1 MVDDEEEE
9 EESNLREQ
17 RIMSDDDDVEL
28 GEYVVDD
35 NERIVDDE
43 PPPPEEPATPS
54 PASVKPRGVKR
65 TGYVVR
71 SQSTRRKTVVAV
83 DDADASTADDR
94 GASSLRSRLLRV
106 WSFVDSTNEP
116 LVEWLAARSEQSRL
130 WLAVEFLDGSCLRAF
145 SQVVFANNSLAGLV
159 ILASLIAHDY
169 EQGLMS
175 LLGAFVSSLAAVG
188 FGFNWGSVRTGLFGY
203 NAVLCGCGVA
213 ATSSSVGARVGLTV
227 VAALIS
233 TPLSVYIGAVLS
245 NWRVAPLTFPFNL
258 SAALTFAALKLE
270 FAAGAPPAPAESV
283 LVGDAVWRGSL
294 RGVAQVFFVPSEFVG
309 IAMLV
314 GVALSSRLLSLALL
328 VGSATGVA
336 IGFAVGGDIR
346 AIDDGLFSFN
356 AALGCA
362 SIWFFYVLNWRSALL
377 GLSCAAGSVLLRLVV
392 PPPSFTLP
400 FCLSALA
407 FLFLQGS
414 AKELYSINLPDLSTP
429 EAHLVAFRKKTRS
442 AENRV
447 ST

>member
-1 MVDDEEEE
+1 M
-9 EESNLREQ
+9 
-17 RIMSDDDDVEL
+17 
-28 GEYVVDD
+28 G
-35 NERIVDDE
+35 VDDE
-43 PPPPEEPATPS
+43 PPPPEEPSTPS
-54 PASVKPRGVKR
+54 PASSKPRGVKR

-83 DDADASTADDR
+83 DDADHPSTAVDS
-94 GASSLRSRLLRV
+94 GASSLRSRVLRV
-106 WSFVDSTNEP
+106 WAFVDSTNEP
-116 LVEWLAARSEQSRL
+116 LVEWLAARSEHSRL

-258 SAALTFAALKLE
+258 SAALTFAALKLQ
-270 FAAGAPPAPAESV
+270 FAAGAPPAPPESV

-429 EAHLVAFRKKTRS
+429 EAHLVAFRKKRSS
-442 AENRV
+442 AEKAV
-447 ST
+447 SIST